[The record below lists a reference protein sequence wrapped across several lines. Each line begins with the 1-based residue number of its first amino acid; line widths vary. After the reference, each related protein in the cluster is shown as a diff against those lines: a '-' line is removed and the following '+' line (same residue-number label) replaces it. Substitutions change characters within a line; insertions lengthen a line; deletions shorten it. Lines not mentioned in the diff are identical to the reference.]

1 MGLICHDE
9 DRDANRNAESSGPD
23 RPASIIVGRTSEFS
37 FPPGRLAREEEQFLR
52 WADRRA
58 RIPDTDRGDTPL
70 NERQRSEGR
79 GESCCPHTKEA
90 PEEFPTLTLRATGSR
105 VAKPQ
110 EIWVARPGTSEASE
124 GRGQFCD
131 ARAKE

>member
-79 GESCCPHTKEA
+79 GEFLSHGGPD
-90 PEEFPTLTLRATGSR
+90 
-105 VAKPQ
+105 
-110 EIWVARPGTSEASE
+110 IGTMSGWRSH
-124 GRGQFCD
+124 
-131 ARAKE
+131 KISVV